1 LGDGDSHS
9 DSRAD
14 GSADGAGNN
23 ELHGLRTILKNEK
36 MEEWKNEKMKEFG
49 QMADVRRKM

>member
-1 LGDGDSHS
+1 M
-9 DSRAD
+9 
-14 GSADGAGNN
+14 
-23 ELHGLRTILKNEK
+23 KK